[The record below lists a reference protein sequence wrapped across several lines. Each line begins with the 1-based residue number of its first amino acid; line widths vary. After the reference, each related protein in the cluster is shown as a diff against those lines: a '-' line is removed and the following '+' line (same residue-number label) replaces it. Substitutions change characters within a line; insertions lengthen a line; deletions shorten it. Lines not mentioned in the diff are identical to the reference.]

1 MALVTI
7 GELTLD
13 LQRKGIKN
21 LHINVLPPDGRV
33 RVSAPASLSD
43 TAIRVAVVRRL
54 AWIRQQQAAFAVQ
67 LRQSERKM
75 CSGETHYLW
84 GRGYRLDVIPT
95 EGTYSVKLQGGWI
108 RMQVPAHLDAARREE
123 LLLNWYRQLLRQRL
137 PDLIAKWQEALKVIP
152 SFVGIKRM
160 KTKWGSCNI
169 ETARIWLNLELVKKP
184 PECLEFIVVHEL
196 VHLHERKHNERFMSL
211 MDLHLPNWREHREK
225 LNKMPLAF
233 NRWGY

>member
-1 MALVTI
+1 MPFITI
-7 GELTLD
+7 GELTLE
-13 LQRKGIKN
+13 LQHKGIKN

-54 AWIRQQQAAFAVQ
+54 PWIRQQQAHFQAQ
-67 LRQSERKM
+67 PRQSERQM

-84 GRGYRLDVIPT
+84 GRGYRLEVIHCEEAP
-95 EGTYSVKLQGGWI
+95 SVKLQGGWI
-108 RMQVPAHLDAARREE
+108 RMRVPAHYDAAKREE
-123 LLLNWYRQLLRQRL
+123 LLLGWYRQLLRQRL
-137 PDLIAKWQEALKVIP
+137 PVLLEKWQSALKVAP
-152 SFVGIKRM
+152 GFVGIKRM
-160 KTKWGSCNI
+160 KTKWGSCN
-169 ETARIWLNLELVKKP
+169 TLAGRIWINLELVKKP

-196 VHLHERKHNERFMSL
+196 IHLLERKHNERFMTL
-211 MDLHLPNWREHREK
+211 IDLHLPNWREHREK